1 MLIIMGKLLDM
12 YAQLIPLMTD
22 APKGFIHVNDALD
35 SQLAKI
41 GHVGVSDHVSHLV
54 RRPLHKEREEWGVNL
69 SLICIEEGIALS

>member
-1 MLIIMGKLLDM
+1 MVIISDNILDV
-12 YAQLIPLMTD
+12 YAQFVPLMTD

-41 GHVGVSDHVSHLV
+41 GHVGVSDPVSHLV

-69 SLICIEEGIALS
+69 GLICIGEGIAPS